1 MRFTVMSNLN
11 IPYFAILY
19 VNSCPVGFIDNL
31 GFIKPRFE
39 RDCHFFL
46 TSENLLTIPYSPKS
60 DNHESVRIYQS
71 SYFYSN
77 ESFDCQFAEKN
88 FLRVD
93 KRIEFLSADVVI
105 QKRKCTA
112 RAVGNR
118 EKYLSLI
125 NND

>member
-1 MRFTVMSNLN
+1 MSNFN

-31 GFIKPRFE
+31 GFIQSRFN

-46 TSENLLTIPYSPKS
+46 TSENLLTIPYFPKS

-88 FLRVD
+88 FLRCD
-93 KRIEFLSADVVI
+93 KRIEFLSADVVM
-105 QKRKCTA
+105 QKRKCAA

>member
-1 MRFTVMSNLN
+1 MSNFN

-31 GFIKPRFE
+31 GFIQSRFN

-93 KRIEFLSADVVI
+93 KRIEFLSADEVM
-105 QKRKCTA
+105 QKRKSAA
-112 RAVGNR
+112 RAVSNR
-118 EKYLSLI
+118 EKYFSLI